1 MPKKQKS
8 GLYRTKVKIGVD
20 ANGKDVFKWISAK
33 TKRELE
39 DRRRAVVEIYIE
51 GRQPQQDVLFGV
63 YAKQWFDTRV
73 VGHLAKETAGDYRTI
88 INKWFMPALG
98 EMNLRA
104 ISAKDIQALVNSFPQ
119 TSARTIENRMAVIRG
134 IFASAMADKL
144 ISFNPTLGVT
154 LPISRK
160 PNKRRALTEAE
171 TDVILGLI
179 APTKIG
185 MFIAIL
191 YYLGVRRAEAAALQ
205 WGDIDWHKR
214 IVHIR
219 GTKTNAADRF
229 APMPD
234 ALYEFLFPLRQLP
247 STYIIHHDD
256 NAQLPYSQNALGKL
270 FAKAMSDAGIQ
281 EITPHYLRHNY
292 ITMAWRN
299 GVDVMVVS
307 KIVGHANPATTQS
320 IYTDLTNADIES
332 KASAIN
338 AMFERE
344 VAEKLHKL

>member
-20 ANGKDVFKWISAK
+20 ASGKDVFKWISAK

-39 DRRRAVVEIYIE
+39 ERRRVVVEIYIE

-88 INKWFMPALG
+88 INKWLMPKLG
-98 EMNLRA
+98 EMSLRA
-104 ISAKDIQALVNSFPQ
+104 ISANDIQMLVNSFPT
-119 TSARTIENRMAVIRG
+119 TSVRTLENRMGVIRG

-144 ISFNPTLGVT
+144 IVFNPTLGVT
-154 LPISRK
+154 LPMARK
-160 PNKRRALTEAE
+160 PHKRRALTDAE
-171 TDVILGLI
+171 TDIVLGLI

-191 YYLGVRRAEAAALQ
+191 YYLGVRRAEAATLQ
-205 WGDIDWHKR
+205 WGDIDWQKR
-214 IVHIR
+214 SVHIR
-219 GTKTNAADRF
+219 GTKTDAADRF

-234 ALYEFLFPLRQLP
+234 ALYDFLFPLRQLP

-256 NAQLPYSQNALGKL
+256 NAQLSYSQNYLSKL
-270 FAKAMSDAGIQ
+270 FAKAMSNAGIS

-292 ITMAWRN
+292 ITIAWRH
-299 GVDVMVVS
+299 GVDVMIVS

-320 IYTDLTNADIES
+320 IYTDLTNADIEN
-332 KASAIN
+332 KAAAIN

-344 VAEKLHKL
+344 VAEKLHQL